1 MAATLNARLD
11 VRLPNQ
17 LKDIIQQAAELN
29 GQSVSDFVVSTL
41 SETARRIVQRE
52 TLTVLSDRDREVF
65 LKLLDADAKP
75 NAALRQAAR
84 WYRKHQRG
92 IRN

>member
-41 SETARRIVQRE
+41 SETARRIVQRDA
-52 TLTVLSDRDREVF
+52 TARAGKHDGPGASD
-65 LKLLDADAKP
+65 
-75 NAALRQAAR
+75 QA
-84 WYRKHQRG
+84 
-92 IRN
+92 